1 MIRIYSKIVMMA
13 LLFTA
18 QSYADDDLQ
27 IVESHRAS
35 KCVGKTSPGC
45 AKSRLVLTQQ
55 EKINELEEQIS
66 VLQTEL
72 ENKAAFSVPEACRH
86 FNQNGIISFLPDAI
100 KVVFGSNTS
109 YFPYPQVVYITVSS
123 STIFIHSSVRSREI
137 GFSSFSSVAAANSC
151 IEAIS
156 ETGLLNR

>member
-1 MIRIYSKIVMMA
+1 MIRICTKIVMMA
-13 LLFTA
+13 LLFTS

-27 IVESHRAS
+27 IVESHKAS

-72 ENKAAFSVPEACRH
+72 ENKAAFSLPEACSH
-86 FNQNGIISFLPDAI
+86 FNQNGVMSFLPDTI
-100 KVVFGSNTS
+100 KIVSGSSAS
-109 YFPYPQVVYITVSS
+109 YFPYNQVVYLTVTSS
-123 STIFIHSSVRSREI
+123 IIYIHTRVRSREI
-137 GFSSFSSVAAANSC
+137 GFSSFSSAAAARSC